1 MAPATRRRRHSLSLR
16 WRLTLWSTGWLFLAT
31 LLLVVSL
38 NGALSLLADRSGS
51 ILPLPYVMPASVVVA
66 PVRTA
71 SRPVRTPAGTPFAV
85 PLPLPAP
92 RTAALQAIP
101 LHVVEAQ
108 TLLRIRLI
116 SAAVLVLVVLLGG
129 LSAYLLAGGLLGRL
143 RQIGAVAQRV
153 QPGTLG
159 ERIVLTGPADELQEL
174 AQILNAML
182 ERLEQTVQE
191 QRRFV
196 ADVSHEL
203 RTPLAVLQTNLD
215 VTAGHPAAGLAEY
228 RQLAAIVQRAVL
240 RLERLVEQL
249 LLLAR
254 EQQARLDETVVLG
267 PLLEEVVLRLQPLAE
282 QRQVQVHLAG
292 DAAITVVGD
301 ATLLL
306 PLFRNLLENAILY
319 NGPEGTV
326 TIRLERQG
334 QVAVVTVTDTGP
346 GIPAAAL
353 PHLFERFYRGEEAR
367 RRQPAGSWFCGSNGP
382 AAPSSSA
389 RTTCTRRSAAA
400 VSSPATL
407 RAARRTCGAG
417 RTGWRGCPDA
427 PVRERRRAAP
437 HCRMMLA

>member
-1 MAPATRRRRHSLSLR
+1 MAPAIKRRRRGLPLR
-16 WRLTLWSTGWLFLAT
+16 WRLTLWSTGWLFLAM

-38 NGALSLLADRSGS
+38 NGALSLLVARSGS
-51 ILPLPYVMPASVVVA
+51 ILPLPYVAPASVA
-66 PVRTA
+66 AATA
-71 SRPVRTPAGTPFAV
+71 RSTSSTATRSVGTLPAV
-85 PLPLPAP
+85 PIPLPAQ
-92 RTAALQAIP
+92 RTAELQAVP

-153 QPGTLG
+153 QPRTLG

-174 AQILNAML
+174 AQTLNAML

-215 VTAGHPAAGLAEY
+215 VTAENPAAGLAEY
-228 RQLAAIVQRAVL
+228 RHLAGIVQRAVL

-254 EQQARLDETVVLG
+254 GQQPRPDDTVVLG
-267 PLLEEVVLRLQPLAE
+267 PLLEDVVLRLQPMAE
-282 QRQVQVHLAG
+282 QRQVRLHLAG
-292 DAAITVVGD
+292 DAAIAVAGD
-301 ATLLL
+301 PVLLT
-306 PLFRNLLENAILY
+306 PLFRNLLENAIAY
-319 NGPEGTV
+319 NRPDGSV
-326 TIRLERQG
+326 TMRLERQDHT
-334 QVAVVTVTDTGP
+334 AVVTVTDTGI
-346 GIPAAAL
+346 GIPTMAL

-367 RRQPAGSWFCGSNGP
+367 TRQPAGSGLGLAIVEQVVRQHDGTVTVMSHPGSGTTFTVRLP
-382 AAPSSSA
+382 LTAA
-389 RTTCTRRSAAA
+389 
-400 VSSPATL
+400 
-407 RAARRTCGAG
+407 
-417 RTGWRGCPDA
+417 TG
-427 PVRERRRAAP
+427 RRADTP
-437 HCRMMLA
+437 